1 MKKKRIVF
9 VDSGSG
15 GLHIMAKVQ
24 KLMPHYELIYI
35 ADTFNAPY
43 GNKSRGK
50 LLQISRSLVE
60 YITSHYN
67 PEIIVLACNT
77 LTMNTI
83 SRLREEFFRT
93 KFVGVE
99 PALKQARIYGGDTIV
114 FATKSTLKNYKQLNK
129 KITAE
134 LRSQYEENNLEYV
147 DDDKVFRLKSKEC
160 AALVDKYLEDL
171 SRLKPYLEN
180 LFSKPKY
187 KNVENIVLGCTHFV
201 AIKEEINDIFER
213 VRFFDGTTGVA
224 NRIRDI
230 ARFPKPRKSSNEIT
244 EKTAF
249 EGDIE
254 YISRLT
260 KLPENVKI
268 LTTDGDRRTQAR
280 FERYFLKLL

>member
-24 KLMPHYELIYI
+24 KLMSHYELIYI

-114 FATKSTLKNYKQLNK
+114 FATKATLKNYKQLNK

-134 LRSQYEENNLEYV
+134 LKSQYEENNLEYV

-260 KLPENVKI
+260 KLPKNVKI

>member
-114 FATKSTLKNYKQLNK
+114 FATKATLKNYKQLNK

-134 LRSQYEENNLEYV
+134 LKSQYEENNLEYV
-147 DDDKVFRLKSKEC
+147 DDDKVFRVKSKEC

-171 SRLKPYLEN
+171 SRLKPYLET

-230 ARFPKPRKSSNEIT
+230 ARFPNPRKSSNEIT

>member
-43 GNKSRGK
+43 GNKSRSK

-99 PALKQARIYGGDTIV
+99 PALKQARIYGGDTII

-134 LRSQYEENNLEYV
+134 LKSQYEENNLEYV
-147 DDDKVFRLKSKEC
+147 DDDKVFRIKSKDC
-160 AALVDKYLEDL
+160 ASLVDNNLEDL

-213 VRFFDGTTGVA
+213 VRFFDGTVGVA

-230 ARFPKPRKSSNEIT
+230 ARFPKPRKNQIE

-249 EGDIE
+249 ESNFQ
-254 YISRLT
+254 YSCRLT
-260 KLPENVKI
+260 ALPKNIKI
-268 LTTDGDRRTQAR
+268 ITTNGDRRQQAR

>member
-114 FATKSTLKNYKQLNK
+114 FATKATLKNYKRLNK

-134 LRSQYEENNLEYV
+134 LKSQYEENNLEYV

-230 ARFPKPRKSSNEIT
+230 ARFPNSRKSSNEIT

>member
-134 LRSQYEENNLEYV
+134 LKSQYEENNLEYV
-147 DDDKVFRLKSKEC
+147 DDDKVFRVKSKEC

-230 ARFPKPRKSSNEIT
+230 ARFPNPRKSSNEIT